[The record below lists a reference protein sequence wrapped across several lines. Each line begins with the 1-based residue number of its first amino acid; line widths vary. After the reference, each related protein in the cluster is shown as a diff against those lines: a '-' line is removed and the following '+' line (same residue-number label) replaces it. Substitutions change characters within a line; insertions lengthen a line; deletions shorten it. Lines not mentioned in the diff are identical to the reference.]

1 MENKNHVLVHDIEN
15 LLNKYLNSN
24 TTEEFSRIIESS
36 SKTSAEQKNYSKSNK
51 HLNKILN
58 NSSNKRELVQCTLSF
73 VDGII
78 QEEPLLK
85 FMLELGHLM
94 INSGELDFA
103 AEICEDLIIKING
116 NETYV
121 LVEAEAYLALAKI
134 SWAQAYWEQST
145 RYVQKSYEI
154 FQLKNDWNGL
164 AKCENML
171 GTIFGEQGDLQQAE
185 EHFKKGLSYLSESG
199 DLTLRVMFEINIS
212 IILSMHGEHKKALWH
227 LKNALHKCITLK
239 DNKLTARIRHNLGML
254 YSKLND
260 FHSAIEE
267 FNASIDISSEY
278 GYLSNC
284 AISYI
289 GKAYIY
295 TKLNNND
302 LAEAFTNK
310 ALEISYKINDR
321 LSIADVYRIKGI
333 IQSDLENFELSEE
346 MFENSLRLNED
357 LENQF
362 NSAETKIEL
371 SKTYKKFGKKD
382 ESNKLLSSANSYYN
396 LIKAKAYIDELL
408 NAQYN

>member
-1 MENKNHVLVHDIEN
+1 MEKQNSILIQDIEN
-15 LLNKYLNSN
+15 LLNKYLDFKVEEDFSQNMELSIHTN
-24 TTEEFSRIIESS
+24 TN
-36 SKTSAEQKNYSKSNK
+36 KKNRAGYNK
-51 HLNKILN
+51 HLNQILN
-58 NSSNKRELVQCTLSF
+58 TGSNKRELVQCTLSF
-73 VDGII
+73 AEGII
-78 QEEPLLK
+78 QEEQLLK
-85 FMLELGHLM
+85 FMLELGQLM
-94 INSGELDFA
+94 INNGELDFA

-116 NETYV
+116 NNTYV
-121 LVEAEAYLALAKI
+121 LMEAEAYLALAKI
-134 SWAQAYWEQST
+134 SWAQAYWEQSI

-154 FQLKNDWNGL
+154 FELKNDWNGL

-171 GTIFGEQGDLQQAE
+171 GTIFGEQGDLQQAV
-185 EHFKKGLSYLSESG
+185 EHFKKGLNFLSESG
-199 DLTLRVMFEINIS
+199 DLTLRVMFGINIS

-227 LKNALHKCITLK
+227 LKNALHKCMILK
-239 DNKLTARIRHNLGML
+239 ENKLTARIRHNLGML

-267 FNASIDISSEY
+267 FNACIDISSEN

-310 ALEISYKINDR
+310 ALEIAYKINDR

-371 SKTYKKFGKKD
+371 SKTYKKFGKND

-408 NAQYN
+408 IAQYN